1 MENIVYITFGLVIAL
16 VVNTNVAIV
25 LLHKLCKNQERRAH
39 GEIAQASDQDQQDFP
54 LQGTRGV

>member
-25 LLHKLCKNQERRAH
+25 LLHKLCKNQ
-39 GEIAQASDQDQQDFP
+39 DQQDFP